1 MTRPGVV
8 VSTPRNRITSDVW
21 VVRRFGRRSHP
32 RGQQTTAP
40 TQFTT
45 RTAAVSVSSRA
56 NCGHR
61 QHKKMH
67 STEPTWP
74 NLVNLDHMSPV
85 VAGRQGWVH
94 ARSAGVAGLQ
104 ANMPAVANNETHT
117 ARRLRRWHFR
127 RVYNATLAQ
136 LTENGRLTRVK
147 EPACRTERPGSAIQG
162 LAHLPSQRF
171 KRPDVPW
178 LSLLLMVDGF
188 VLQEFMAGS

>member
-8 VSTPRNRITSDVW
+8 LSTPRNRIASDVW
-21 VVRRFGRRSHP
+21 VVRRLGRRSHP
-32 RGQQTTAP
+32 GGPQTSAP

-61 QHKKMH
+61 QCVKIHD
-67 STEPTWP
+67 TEPTWP
-74 NLVNLDHMSPV
+74 NAVNLDHMSPV
-85 VAGRQGWVH
+85 VAGRQRCVH
-94 ARSAGVAGLQ
+94 APCAGDAGPQ
-104 ANMPAVANNETHT
+104 TNMPAVAYNETLT

-136 LTENGRLTRVK
+136 RTENGRLTWVDG
-147 EPACRTERPGSAIQG
+147 PSYRTERPRSAIQD
-162 LAHLPSQRF
+162 LAHVLSRRF
-171 KRPDVPW
+171 KRPTVPW
-178 LSLLLMVDGF
+178 LSSMLMMDGF